1 MTHLVGL
8 GGCKSSGMLPFSAV
22 CYRLVSSLCCLIS
35 DWVSPN
41 LPNFCSTGV
50 LQNPTVWLGIF
61 TGGCVAFFP
70 VLSNLPLTC
79 GPSKN
84 SNRVVD
90 DVPYQ
95 GLNHHW
101 HLCYIHHF
109 VAPINFRD
117 ILSRHRYWRRTLRF
131 LQAGCHMASA
141 EAHR

>member
-8 GGCKSSGMLPFSAV
+8 GGCEPSGTLPFSAV
-22 CYRLVSSLCCLIS
+22 CYRLVSSLCYLIS
-35 DWVSPN
+35 DWVSPD

-61 TGGCVAFFP
+61 TGGYAAVFP
-70 VLSNLPLTC
+70 VSSNLALTYVV
-79 GPSKN
+79 SKHLN
-84 SNRVVD
+84 CVVD

-95 GLNHHW
+95 RLDPHRY
-101 HLCYIHHF
+101 LCYIHHF
-109 VAPINFRD
+109 VAPINLRN
-117 ILSRHRYWRRTLRF
+117 ILSRHRYWRPTLRF